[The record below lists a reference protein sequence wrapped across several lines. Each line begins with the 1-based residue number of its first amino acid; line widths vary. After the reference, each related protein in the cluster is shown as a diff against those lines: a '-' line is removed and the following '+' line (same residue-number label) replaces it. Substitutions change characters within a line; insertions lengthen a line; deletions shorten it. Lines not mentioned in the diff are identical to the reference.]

1 MTTPTKK
8 TKTTTI
14 SEPHKVSAHPFT
26 VQNATDDIVSIL
38 ANAQRMLDRSSY
50 LELLVRVA
58 DNVNDR
64 ADAVHEEIAKEHHED
79 RDE

>member
-1 MTTPTKK
+1 MATTTK
-8 TKTTTI
+8 TKTTS
-14 SEPHKVSAHPFT
+14 SEPHKVSDRKLT

-64 ADAVHEEIAKEHHED
+64 SDAIHEEIAKEHHED
-79 RDE
+79 RSDE